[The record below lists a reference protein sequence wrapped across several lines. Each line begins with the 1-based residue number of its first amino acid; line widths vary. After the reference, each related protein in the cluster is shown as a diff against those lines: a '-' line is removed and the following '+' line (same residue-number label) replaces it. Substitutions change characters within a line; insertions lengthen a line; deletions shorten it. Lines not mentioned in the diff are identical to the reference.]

1 MSGDR
6 VVVIFC
12 KAPVAGQVKTRLMP
26 FLNGEQ
32 AAQIHR
38 ELSLKTL
45 QWVTDSQLCPVQLWC
60 TPSIDHPFF
69 VETAVRFP
77 VTLYHQQG
85 QHLGERMH
93 HAFTCALQ
101 HFRQVLLMGC
111 DCPSLTTDD
120 LRAAFLALDSHDVVL
135 APAEDGG
142 YTLIGLKQA
151 HPALFT
157 GIAWGSDQVLA
168 QTRLRI
174 AQQHLSLGLLS
185 EQWDV
190 DRPEDLQRYRLL
202 VAKPD

>member
-38 ELSLKTL
+38 ELSLRTL

-60 TPSIDHPFF
+60 APSIDHPFF
-69 VETAVRFP
+69 AETAAQFP
-77 VTLYHQQG
+77 VTLHQQHG

-93 HAFTCALQ
+93 HAFTSALQ
-101 HFRQVLLMGC
+101 HYRQVLLMGC
-111 DCPSLTTDD
+111 DCPSLTADD

-157 GIAWGSDQVLA
+157 DIAWGSDQVLA

-174 AQQHLSLGLLS
+174 AQQQLTLGLLS